1 MRIEDSQSII
11 GESNVTRSLK
21 SMVGTSTV
29 IGSIVHGAYG
39 DYYEQMV
46 CLRYLKRIRPDVHL
60 VVFFASESCL
70 RELAVFD
77 LSFADEVHPVSLIF
91 DVPVERF
98 LQFQVHDPELK
109 EEVISKLPTTILE
122 KFDLTR
128 NLKPWT
134 FIREVYRLFPSDCD
148 VPLSSLGLKRLPQ
161 CFNDN
166 GLDESG
172 FANRFTVGFLW
183 RHRAHGGA
191 ISSDFQFS
199 KEVLLRTKSAL
210 FSSLTEQYGAR
221 IIIAGMNCRVTAENR
236 ERIGRKFTE
245 SRLDVR
251 EDACTYLKGLNW
263 GLELEILRRCSLCIV
278 MPSGFSEAL
287 LMKRKD
293 ATVLVDP
300 SIHYLAKLL
309 WNRMPFFG
317 VWNVHNIVFYIRQP
331 HTAERVLEYLRFRNL
346 IEAKQL
352 MRCEMYRH
360 ESQGQ

>member
-1 MRIEDSQSII
+1 MSS
-11 GESNVTRSLK
+11 RSLE
-21 SMVGTSTV
+21 SMVSGYTT

-46 CLRYLKRIRPDVHL
+46 CLRHLKRLRPNLHL
-60 VVFFASESCL
+60 VLFFASESRL

-98 LQFQVHDPELK
+98 LQFQVHDPELRQ
-109 EEVISKLPTTILE
+109 EVLSKLPTAVLQ
-122 KFDLTR
+122 KFDLAR

-134 FIREVYRLFPSDCD
+134 FIRGMYRMFRSDCD
-148 VPLSSLGLKRLPQ
+148 VPLSPLGLRRLPQ
-161 CFNDN
+161 CFSDN
-166 GLDESG
+166 GLDESK
-172 FANRFTVGFLW
+172 FPDSFTVGFLW
-183 RHRAHGGA
+183 RHRARGGA
-191 ISSDFQFS
+191 ISANFQSS

-210 FSSLTEQYGAR
+210 FSALAEQYGAR
-221 IIIAGMNCRVTAENR
+221 IIIAGMNCRVTKENR
-236 ERIGRKFTE
+236 ERIDSKFTE

-251 EDACTYLKGLNW
+251 DDACVYLKGLNW

-317 VWNVHNIVFYIRQP
+317 VWNARNIAFYLRQP
-331 HTAERVLEYLRFRNL
+331 HTAERVLEYLRFRDL
-346 IEAKQL
+346 IES
-352 MRCEMYRH
+352 REPVH
-360 ESQGQ
+360 NGV